1 MEMAQIRKTVE
12 ELIAE
17 EKQKSEQSKARM
29 AELKAR
35 QRAEERKKDTHRK
48 IVAGAIL
55 IARVNNDPRFR
66 RVVQEVFDPAVTD
79 PKHRAVIADLL
90 DEKAFDQAR
99 MAAADKA
106 AIEAKEKEVA
116 AAEKPTAPVGLS
128 AATAS
133 ASAHPPGAVAR
144 LSTRW
149 RWPSAHSSETASAPA
164 SGASVQIAWGAS
176 LRLGSGIRSQGI
188 RDFR

>member
-12 ELIAE
+12 ELIAD
-17 EKQKSEQSKARM
+17 EKQKTEQSRARM

-35 QRAEERKKDTHRK
+35 QRAEERKRDTHRK

-66 RVVQEVFDPAVTD
+66 RVVQEAFDPAVTD

-116 AAEKPTAPVGLS
+116 AAEKPTAPV
-128 AATAS
+128 AS
-133 ASAHPPGAVAR
+133 PPQQHQRPPIPQGPSPAYRLAGVGRAPTPARPPAPLPPGR
-144 LSTRW
+144 PFKSPGGP
-149 RWPSAHSSETASAPA
+149 PSGSAPA
-164 SGASVQIAWGAS
+164 
-176 LRLGSGIRSQGI
+176 
-188 RDFR
+188 

>member
-12 ELIAE
+12 ELIAD
-17 EKQKSEQSKARM
+17 EKQKTEQSRARM

-35 QRAEERKKDTHRK
+35 QRAEERKRDTHRK

-66 RVVQEVFDPAVTD
+66 RVVQEAFD

-99 MAAADKA
+99 MAAANKA

-116 AAEKPTAPVGLS
+116 AAEKPTAPV
-128 AATAS
+128 AS
-133 ASAHPPGAVAR
+133 PPQQHQRPPIPQGPSPAYRLAGVGRAPTPAR
-144 LSTRW
+144 PPAPLPLGRPFKSPGGP
-149 RWPSAHSSETASAPA
+149 PSGSAPA
-164 SGASVQIAWGAS
+164 
-176 LRLGSGIRSQGI
+176 
-188 RDFR
+188 